1 MSTSGSKTLTR
12 EVCCKTRGVLQTIR
26 LGSELA
32 RALKPGD
39 VVALT
44 GDLGA
49 GKTYFIKGIAKG
61 LSIPERE
68 VVSPT
73 YKFLNRYGGKFIL
86 NHIDAYRLSSSA
98 DASDTL
104 GDEIV
109 DKKAITVIEWADR
122 ISDIIPKNALH
133 VRIEI
138 VGVRMRR
145 FIFSGG
151 WRLRRIRKIL
161 KQVSR
166 AIYGARYSPTKV
178 GG

>member
-1 MSTSGSKTLTR
+1 MKEAFCT
-12 EVCCKTRGVLQTIR
+12 TRGVLQTIR
-26 LGSELA
+26 LGAQVA
-32 RALKPGD
+32 RALRPGD
-39 VVALT
+39 VVALV

-61 LSIPERE
+61 LSIPQRQ
-68 VVSPT
+68 VTSPT
-73 YKFLNRYGGKFIL
+73 YKFLNRYSGKFVL
-86 NHIDAYRLSSSA
+86 NHMDAYRISSSS
-98 DASDTL
+98 DASDTI

-109 DKKAITVIEWADR
+109 DKRAITVIEWADR
-122 ISDIIPKNALH
+122 ISELIPKNAIQ

-138 VGVRMRR
+138 TGVRTRK

-151 WRLRRIRKIL
+151 SRFGRIRAVL
-161 KQVSR
+161 KQFSR